1 MTSLALHTLRES
13 NATELC
19 PFHWNSISP
28 HGLDGLLGLLRGRL
42 SLSSQAAL
50 DDDEDDKN
58 ANSPHEIN
66 DTMPPL
72 VIGKRP
78 LLQRSYAV
86 RYLIWVSPWMRAS
99 SMNGAIFYF
108 RSMGYGRSELC
119 GTRPMASPHA
129 TLMPRIRRHSI
140 MGAALRPD

>member
-1 MTSLALHTLRES
+1 MTDDVS
-13 NATELC
+13 
-19 PFHWNSISP
+19 

-72 VIGKRP
+72 LIGKKP

-99 SMNGAIFYF
+99 SMKGAIFYF
-108 RSMGYGRSELC
+108 RSMGDQNCAERGPR
-119 GTRPMASPHA
+119 HH
-129 TLMPRIRRHSI
+129 LMPLSCRAFADAR
-140 MGAALRPD
+140 